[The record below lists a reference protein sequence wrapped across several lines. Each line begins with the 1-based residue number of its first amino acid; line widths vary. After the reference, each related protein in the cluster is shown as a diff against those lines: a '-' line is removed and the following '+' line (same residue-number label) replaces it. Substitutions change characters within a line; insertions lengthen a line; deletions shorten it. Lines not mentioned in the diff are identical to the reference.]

1 MSEVAKDYS
10 VATGTVHA
18 ILVATAVPV
27 LGERPR
33 RRWSASMRPGPAAPD
48 GPSTRPVGGVGTVD
62 DLDRRPWTRPAL
74 QGSTA
79 WPRRWHPSRDT

>member
-1 MSEVAKDYS
+1 MTATNPAMSEVAKDYS

-33 RRWSASMRPGPAAPD
+33 RR
-48 GPSTRPVGGVGTVD
+48 
-62 DLDRRPWTRPAL
+62 
-74 QGSTA
+74 
-79 WPRRWHPSRDT
+79 